1 LCWWKLAWGGH
12 DSVAGVSIRERFL
25 AWIYT
30 GPVGHLYGTLA
41 DVAQLWGLYVASLVR
56 RRLTRSG
63 GLPS

>member
-1 LCWWKLAWGGH
+1 MTEVPAR
-12 DSVAGVSIRERFL
+12 DRFL

-41 DVAQLWGLYVASLVR
+41 DVTQLWILYLASRVR